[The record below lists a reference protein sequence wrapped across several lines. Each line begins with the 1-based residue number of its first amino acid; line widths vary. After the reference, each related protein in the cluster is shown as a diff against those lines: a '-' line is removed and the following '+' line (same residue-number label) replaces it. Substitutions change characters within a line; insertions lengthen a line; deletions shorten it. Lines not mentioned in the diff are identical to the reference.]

1 MKAHEAELI
10 GSGLSLCAAIC
21 IFHVIDPYTAG
32 KILVEKLLK
41 IACYCLILLGF
52 NLWMRVN
59 NRLRGLDPY
68 APGAMREHIKMTS
81 FFLFCFALMEA
92 ALFIENI

>member
-1 MKAHEAELI
+1 LKALEAELI

-21 IFHVIDPYTAG
+21 IFYVIDPYTAG
-32 KILVEKLLK
+32 KILFEKLLK
-41 IACYCLILLGF
+41 IACYCMVLLSF

-59 NRLRGLDPY
+59 NRLRGIDPY
-68 APGAMREHIKMTS
+68 SDQAMKEHIKLTS
-81 FFLFCFALMEA
+81 FFLFCFAVMEA

>member
-1 MKAHEAELI
+1 MKALEVEII
-10 GSGLSLCAAIC
+10 GSGISLCAAIYL
-21 IFHVIDPYTAG
+21 FYAIDPYTAG

-41 IACYCLILLGF
+41 IACYCLVLLGF

-59 NRLRGLDPY
+59 NRLRGVDPY

-81 FFLFCFALMEA
+81 FFLFCFAIMEA
-92 ALFIENI
+92 ALFIEYI